1 MDKKLHQ
8 RKIKEKNKIK
18 QKMQFDIIKECM
30 KKNRNN
36 MDRFNDFLEEDSK
49 QFFKEIPD
57 QKLKEKKDQHSN
69 SLQSK
74 NLVKAL
80 AVNNAPTGEMIAN
93 LKKEFFG
100 R

>member
-49 QFFKEIPD
+49 
-57 QKLKEKKDQHSN
+57 
-69 SLQSK
+69 
-74 NLVKAL
+74 
-80 AVNNAPTGEMIAN
+80 
-93 LKKEFFG
+93 
-100 R
+100 